1 MKKVKIIDNTF
12 KYEKG
17 TMSFHKSEEIEII
30 KSSDVETDELLLI
43 TDNSL
48 NKVDT
53 YNGVKVAMLV
63 EPLIIS
69 PASYEWIRKNHNK
82 FYKVL
87 TFDKDLLSLGE
98 NFEFYPH
105 GGCWIETK
113 DHMIYNKSKLLSI
126 IASDKK
132 TTEGHRLRHKII
144 NVLDENKINIDKFG
158 KYSDSFIEYKL
169 DALKDFAFSF
179 IIENS
184 KRDFYFS
191 EKLIDCLITGTVPIY
206 WGCPSI
212 GDFFDLN
219 GMIIFDNTEDLLTK
233 INSLSLEKYQSMLPS
248 IKNNFELA
256 KNYLTSEDW
265 LFYNSDIFT
274 NLKK

>member
-12 KYEKG
+12 KYKKG

-69 PASYEWIRKNHNK
+69 PASYEWIRKNYNK

-212 GDFFDLN
+212 GEFFDLD

-233 INSLSLEKYQSMLPS
+233 INSLSLEKYQSMLPA

-274 NLKK
+274 NLEK